1 MLSRAKGGLKRAVLQ
16 VLVLEII
23 LWVEGS
29 RSSDKAYA
37 GKVAMFGEV
46 VLGFLKPDRKAIA
59 RWEPGIWLWQNLGKR
74 CSHYRSGC

>member
-1 MLSRAKGGLKRAVLQ
+1 LKRAVLQ

-37 GKVAMFGEV
+37 GKVAMFGEL
-46 VLGFLKPDRKAIA
+46 VLGVFEA
-59 RWEPGIWLWQNLGKR
+59 RSKSNCTLGTGYLVVAK
-74 CSHYRSGC
+74 SW